1 MSLFNRL
8 KIITPFAYMWLLRHN
23 IGEAKTILDL
33 GCEDGSL
40 LELLSQGKKWRVT
53 GVDIYKK
60 NTKLAAQKKIFVKV
74 ITGDVV
80 KVSKKLIRQKQK
92 FDVVFCSQVIEHI
105 KRKEGEQLLSLVD
118 HLARKRIVMG
128 TPRGFMEQPE
138 VFLGDNPH
146 MVHKSGWTEEDFKIR
161 GYKIYGVG
169 FGPIWS
175 ETGMGRNYGPINLF
189 FSNILSYIF
198 SPLVYYLPFFAA
210 GILCIKKI
218 KK

>member
-1 MSLFNRL
+1 MNLFDKL
-8 KIITPFAYMWLLRHN
+8 KIITPFSYMWLLRHN

-33 GCEDGSL
+33 GCEDGRL
-40 LELLSQGKKWRVT
+40 LQLLSQGKKWKIT

-60 NTKLAAQKKIFVKV
+60 NTKLAAKKKIFIKV

-80 KVSKKLIRQKQK
+80 KVAKKLIRQKQK

-105 KRKEGEQLLSLVD
+105 KRKEGEKLLSLVD

-128 TPRGFMEQPE
+128 TPRGFMEQPG

-146 MVHKSGWTEEDFKIR
+146 MVHKSGWAEEDFRER
-161 GYKIYGVG
+161 GYKIYGIG

-175 ETGMGRNYGPINLF
+175 ETGIGRNNGLINLF

-198 SPLVYYLPFFAA
+198 SPFVYYLPIFAA

-218 KK
+218 K